1 MAGAAVALPEP
12 GAALADNLTALR
24 ISHLSVVP
32 TQLRRL
38 LPAVPAAGWSALRA
52 VISGGDATPPSLVA
66 EAVGRGLPVLT
77 TYGCTEAAALVTLSP
92 AGRAERLPQDSGLRL
107 PHRRLR
113 VSASGEIEIAGRT
126 LALGYLGPD
135 GLTPLPGA
143 GGWFATGDIGRLGV
157 DGTLHVLGRRDRRFV
172 SGGENVHPEAIEQ
185 ALAALPGVAQAA
197 VVAVP
202 EAEFGHRAVAFLRL
216 DGPVPEAGT
225 AWLSQVR
232 SALDAAGTLPRFMYP
247 VRVLR
252 WPDEPDGPAM
262 KPDRRLLARLATE
275 GGTG

>member
-1 MAGAAVALPEP
+1 
-12 GAALADNLTALR
+12 
-24 ISHLSVVP
+24 VP
-32 TQLRRL
+32 S
-38 LPAVPAAGWSALRA
+38 AGWPALRA

-77 TYGCTEAAALVTLSP
+77 TYGCTEAAALVTLSA
-92 AGRAERLPQDSGLRL
+92 AGRGDRLPQGSGLRL

-113 VSASGEIEIAGRT
+113 VAASGEIEIAGRT

-135 GLTPLPGA
+135 GLTPLPGTGA
-143 GGWFATGDIGRLGV
+143 WFATGDIGRIEA

-202 EAEFGHRAVAFLRL
+202 DAEFGHRAVAFLRL
-216 DGPVPEAGT
+216 DGPDPVTGPAL
-225 AWLSQVR
+225 LSRVR
-232 SALDAAGTLPRFMYP
+232 AALDAVGTLPRFMYP

-252 WPDEPDGPAM
+252 WPEEPDGPAM
-262 KPDRRLLARLATE
+262 KPDRRLLARLAIE
-275 GGTG
+275 HGDW